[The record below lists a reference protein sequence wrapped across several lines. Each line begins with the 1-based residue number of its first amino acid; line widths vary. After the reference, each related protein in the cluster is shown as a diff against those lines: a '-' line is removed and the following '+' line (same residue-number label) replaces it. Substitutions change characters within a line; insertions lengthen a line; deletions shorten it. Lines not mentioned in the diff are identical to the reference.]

1 MKTKLELYSNP
12 ELYREYS
19 RKIKLDT
26 LFTVSALLLSP
37 LIALFVKPDW
47 NLPKWLKWV
56 QTVDSTM
63 NGGGWAGDR
72 SLGGGDGGFYRKWMG
87 WYSKKPS
94 YWRRVVIA
102 FMWQW
107 RNPAQGFSYHVM
119 GKSLPEE
126 WYVWEHPESTR
137 SWEKTG
143 THNDT
148 EGWWYVELRDSK
160 TDKPIM
166 FQFYEVQFYEKSGN
180 RYGHRQNYGW
190 KLNAIDKPLWGGR
203 CMIVSSNN
211 MIRKFD

>member
-1 MKTKLELYSNP
+1 MSK
-12 ELYREYS
+12 
-19 RKIKLDT
+19 KLDT
-26 LFTVSALLLSP
+26 YADKGLLKQFKINSFIDTCFTVFVIIVAPFTS
-37 LIALFVKPDW
+37 LFVKSDW
-47 NLPKWLKWV
+47 NMPKWLKWV

-72 SLGGGDGGFYRKWMG
+72 SEGGGDGGFYEKWNK
-87 WYSKKPS
+87 WYSKSPS
-94 YWRRVVIA
+94 WWRRVVVA
-102 FMWQW
+102 YMWQW
-107 RNPAQGFSYHVM
+107 RNPGQGFSWGVM

-148 EGWWYVELRDSK
+148 EGWWYVELRDKK
-160 TDKPIM
+160 TDEPVM

-180 RYGHRQNYGW
+180 KYGHRQNYGW
-190 KLNAIDKPLWGGR
+190 KLNVIDKPRWGGR

-211 MIRKFD
+211 AFRRF